1 MHAAMLKQRT
11 LKTLI
16 KASGVG
22 LHTGQ
27 KVRMSLR
34 PAPPDTGIV
43 FRRIDLA
50 SPVDI
55 PARAELVGDA
65 RLASTLI
72 KDGAKVHTVEH
83 LMSALSGL
91 GIDNAYVDLD
101 SPELPILD
109 GSASPF
115 ALLLQQAG
123 LEEQGAPKRFLRV
136 RKTVE
141 VKEGDKWA
149 RLEPYEGFRL
159 SFSIDFRHPAIERT
173 TQSVSVD
180 FAETS
185 YLKEIARARTFGF
198 MHEVE
203 DLKGSGLAL
212 GGGLDN
218 AVVLDDQGVLNAD
231 GLRFADE
238 FIRHKLLDA
247 IGDLYLIGRPLLGA
261 FTAHKSGHALN
272 NKLARA
278 ALADPT
284 ALETVVFERAE
295 EAPAGVV
302 RLAAQSS

>member
-1 MHAAMLKQRT
+1 MLRQRT
-11 LKTLI
+11 LKSLI
-16 KASGVG
+16 RASGVG

-27 KVRMSLR
+27 KVRITLR

-50 SPVDI
+50 TPVDI
-55 PARAELVGDA
+55 PARAELVGEA
-65 RLASTLI
+65 RLASTLV
-72 KDGAKVHTVEH
+72 KGEVKVHTVEH

-91 GIDNAYVDLD
+91 GIDNAFVDLD
-101 SPELPILD
+101 APELPIMD

-115 ALLLQQAG
+115 VLLLQQAG

-136 RKTVE
+136 KKSIE
-141 VKEGDKWA
+141 VRDGDKWA
-149 RLEPYEGFRL
+149 RLEPYDGFRL
-159 SFSIDFRHPAIERT
+159 SFSIEFRHPVIERS
-173 TQSVSVD
+173 TQSVTVD

-203 DLKGSGLAL
+203 DLKDSGLAL

-218 AVVLDDQGVLNAD
+218 AVVLDEFGVLNSD

-247 IGDLYLIGRPLLGA
+247 IGDLYLLGGPLLGT

-272 NKLARA
+272 NRLARA
-278 ALADPT
+278 ALAEA

-295 EAPAGVV
+295 EAPAGVA
-302 RLAAQSS
+302 RLLAQFG

>member
-1 MHAAMLKQRT
+1 MLRQRT
-11 LKTLI
+11 LKSLI

-27 KVRMSLR
+27 KVRMVLR

-43 FRRIDLA
+43 FRRTDLA

-55 PARAELVGDA
+55 PARADLVGETKLCSGLVRGD
-65 RLASTLI
+65 
-72 KDGAKVHTVEH
+72 AKVYTVEH

-91 GIDNAYVDLD
+91 GIDNAYCDLD
-101 SPELPILD
+101 APELPIMD

-115 ALLLQQAG
+115 VLLLQQAG
-123 LEEQGAPKRFLRV
+123 IEEQAAPKRFLRV
-136 RKTVE
+136 KKPVE
-141 VKEGDKWA
+141 VKDGDKWA

-159 SFSIDFRHPAIERT
+159 SFSIEFRHPAIERS
-173 TQSVSVD
+173 TQSVTVD

-185 YLKEIARARTFGF
+185 YLTEIARARTFGF

-203 DLKGSGLAL
+203 DLKDRGLAV
-212 GGGLDN
+212 GGSLEN
-218 AVVLDDQGVLNAD
+218 AVVLDDQGVLNSE

-247 IGDLYLIGRPLLGA
+247 IGDLYLLGRPLLGA

-272 NKLARA
+272 NRLVRA
-278 ALADPT
+278 ALAEAG

-295 EAPAGVV
+295 QAPAGIA
-302 RLAAQSS
+302 RLSTQLI